1 MSYFKTLICI
11 VFVLRAFLSFG
22 EFSSSDSEALNEIFR
37 YVEGMAKIQPTL
49 LQAIVD
55 RGYSLL
61 NDTTAIQNYLNDI
74 KGNQTQIAIDL
85 EAKLDSIHAT
95 LKNISYSNWTY
106 EDILDVKEKLDILND
121 MRTDIRD
128 IGDDV
133 YLIHKDV
140 RSILTDTGFIQSDV
154 EDIRNF
160 LNQLPSF
167 MSASLENQNTI
178 IQYIKYANDNMF
190 AGKSEDDLSLYKI
203 VESMYN
209 DVHAVTNYFAQYE
222 QYLSTLQEAVVETDD
237 DFSYI
242 NVSNITQSVPYYLD
256 LSIITNSILG
266 SSFLGPW
273 EMENEGGAA
282 YYTLYQR
289 FKNGE
294 IDTATYIA
302 EMGLYNWLA
311 GLNFG
316 DWWVTAPDGA
326 DLEDTERWGIVENA
340 KIEWGPLAEYTAFPP
355 YSSSDARFWLYG
367 TRDLTDNSTNLNVYL
382 PYLVNL
388 TNRTDYL
395 IAELIE
401 TNNLYF
407 AELNEMMKTNL
418 FYQLYQ
424 GRYLNRILAN
434 NMSMDSHLA
443 KIEQYTKD
451 LPTLVKLMQGWNED
465 NGEPDQDENLDV
477 KPDKLEE
484 PPANIEEALPDVN
497 NILATDVPED
507 SVNQAVSF
515 INEAKATFDYEVG
528 EADDFFIPIDLDIF
542 GVEVGFDIEIED
554 LDKFQAMWGKI
565 AKFITAL
572 FKITTMIIVARCT
585 IKTFMSDMNNVE
597 LF

>member
-1 MSYFKTLICI
+1 M
-11 VFVLRAFLSFG
+11 
-22 EFSSSDSEALNEIFR
+22 
-37 YVEGMAKIQPTL
+37 
-49 LQAIVD
+49 
-55 RGYSLL
+55 
-61 NDTTAIQNYLNDI
+61 
-74 KGNQTQIAIDL
+74 
-85 EAKLDSIHAT
+85 
-95 LKNISYSNWTY
+95 SNWTY
-106 EDILDVKEKLDILND
+106 EDILYVKEKLEILD
-121 MRTDIRD
+121 DLRSDLLD

-133 YLIHKDV
+133 HLIQKDV
-140 RSILTDTGFIQSDV
+140 RYILTDTGFIQSDV
-154 EDIRNF
+154 EDIRNY

-167 MSASLENQNTI
+167 LQSSKENQETI
-178 IQYIKYANDNMF
+178 IAYIKYANDNMF
-190 AGKSEDDLSLYKI
+190 AGKSVDDLSLYKI

-209 DVHAVTNYFAQYE
+209 DVHAVTNYFSQYE
-222 QYLSTLQEAVVETDD
+222 EYLWALQDAVVSEE

-242 NVSNITQSVPYYLD
+242 NVSNITQTVPFTID
-256 LSIITNSILG
+256 LSIITNAILG
-266 SSFLGPW
+266 SAFVNPEYGWGDYYSIY
-273 EMENEGGAA
+273 EA
-282 YYTLYQR
+282 Y
-289 FKNGE
+289 KNGDIDPE
-294 IDTATYIA
+294 IFIA
-302 EMGLYNWLA
+302 ELGLHNWLA

-316 DWWVTAPDGA
+316 DWWVDTPDS
-326 DLEDTERWGIVENA
+326 EDIENMERWGIVENA
-340 KIEWGPLAEYTAFPP
+340 KMYWSPLAESTVFTP
-355 YSSSDARFWLYG
+355 YETSQARYFLYG
-367 TRDLTDNSTNLNVYL
+367 TRDLTDNSTNLNIYL

-388 TNRTDYL
+388 TNNTDYL

-407 AELNEMMKTNL
+407 SELNEMMKTNL

-434 NMSMDSHLA
+434 NMSMDSHLS

-451 LPTLVKLMQGWNED
+451 LPTLVKLMQGWSED

-515 INEAKATFDYEVG
+515 INEVKSTFDYEVG

-554 LDKFQAMWGKI
+554 LDKFQSMWEKI
-565 AKFITAL
+565 AKFLTAL